1 MQGRQ
6 AISWRLGACGVVD
19 LWLHVWVGCWGK
31 TWDNAPLHE
40 HTLYRSPPT
49 QPLLSLRSRA
59 GSPASLSPLTPTG
72 CSPLCFLGEIYGCLF
87 NTVTR
92 VSVPFTHAP
101 LSANCSQ
108 YNLIPFGRQLKFIQF
123 HRLGVV
129 VSAKFSNTVS
139 SVFLSPARKISDAR
153 TRSERS
159 RTTGNQCNEF
169 NASFICI
176 FLY

>member
-6 AISWRLGACGVVD
+6 AVSWWLGVSRVVG
-19 LWLHVWVGCWGK
+19 LWLHVWVGSWGK

-49 QPLLSLRSRA
+49 QPLLSLLSWA
-59 GSPASLSPLTPTG
+59 GTSASLSPLTPTG

-87 NTVTR
+87 NTVTP
-92 VSVPFTHAP
+92 VSIPFTHAP

-129 VSAKFSNTVS
+129 VSLQNLAVLL
-139 SVFLSPARKISDAR
+139 VFLLL
-153 TRSERS
+153 
-159 RTTGNQCNEF
+159 EF
-169 NASFICI
+169 LIH
-176 FLY
+176 